1 MARIRLETWI
11 AAPAERVFD
20 LARDLDLHR
29 RSLAHTHEE
38 AVAGKTSG
46 LIERGDEVEWR
57 ARHLGFVWRL
67 RSRVTA
73 MERPR
78 HFTDIQVT
86 GPFARFEHHHHF
98 LQQNGGTLMIDEW
111 AHTAPLGFLGRL
123 ADRLFLERYMRS
135 LLETR
140 SRVLKRAAEAS

>member
-46 LIERGDEVEWR
+46 LIEQGDEVEWR

-67 RSRVTA
+67 RSRITA
-73 MERPR
+73 MDRPG

-86 GPFARFEHHHHF
+86 GPFAHFKHHHHF
-98 LQQNGGTLMIDEW
+98 IRQHGGTLMIDEW
-111 AHTAPLGFLGRL
+111 AHTAPLGFLGGL

-140 SRVLKRAAEAS
+140 NRALKRAAEAS